1 MIVFIYKNNNNN
13 NTISILI
20 SSKAPV
26 PSIKGRNFSKYRNI
40 KKNAKEGSNHP
51 PETSSPLY
59 DDGGMTFHVLPRLT
73 DAQMLNDQA
82 KNPLKIRV
90 GCAACFQKPSPYF
103 RPKQESISWN
113 LSCVVHVQKENK
125 TNKANVTCWNVKT
138 TFPRSNF
145 RTTSLDLT
153 RWSRIRTKIDI
164 N

>member
-1 MIVFIYKNNNNN
+1 MIVFIYIKNNNN

-26 PSIKGRNFSKYRNI
+26 LSIKGSNFSKYRNI

-59 DDGGMTFHVLPRLT
+59 DDGSMTFHVLPRLT

-82 KNPLKIRV
+82 KHSLSGKGVSPLKIRV

-125 TNKANVTCWNVKT
+125 TNKANVTC
-138 TFPRSNF
+138 
-145 RTTSLDLT
+145 
-153 RWSRIRTKIDI
+153 
-164 N
+164 

>member
-1 MIVFIYKNNNNN
+1 MIVFIYIKNNNN

-26 PSIKGRNFSKYRNI
+26 LSIKGRSFSKYRNI

-59 DDGGMTFHVLPRLT
+59 DDGSMTFHVLPRLT

-82 KNPLKIRV
+82 KHSLSGKGVSPLKIRV

-125 TNKANVTCWNVKT
+125 TNKANVTC
-138 TFPRSNF
+138 
-145 RTTSLDLT
+145 
-153 RWSRIRTKIDI
+153 
-164 N
+164 

>member
-1 MIVFIYKNNNNN
+1 MIVFIYIKNNNN

-26 PSIKGRNFSKYRNI
+26 LSIKGRNFSKYRNI

-59 DDGGMTFHVLPRLT
+59 DDGSMTFHVLPRLT

-82 KNPLKIRV
+82 KHSLSGKGVSPLKIRV

-125 TNKANVTCWNVKT
+125 TNKANVTC
-138 TFPRSNF
+138 
-145 RTTSLDLT
+145 
-153 RWSRIRTKIDI
+153 
-164 N
+164 